1 VVSLVISLRKA
12 AFSSSNAVSL
22 ASASL
27 AAVELPLWTTSA
39 LCRFSSLHEAATK
52 VAAFF
57 RSLMPSP
64 LRFDD
69 IAATRKILDTCLVNS
84 ALTTAA
90 EHIRISS
97 ANSTEIC
104 RVNDIKRLPFL
115 PETANPGD
123 DRGANETIESSSSD
137 IARIRSAL
145 TIVRSVIA
153 AGARKTPSATPAV
166 LRDPLVTLRGGSS

>member
-1 VVSLVISLRKA
+1 
-12 AFSSSNAVSL
+12 
-22 ASASL
+22 
-27 AAVELPLWTTSA
+27 
-39 LCRFSSLHEAATK
+39 
-52 VAAFF
+52 
-57 RSLMPSP
+57 
-64 LRFDD
+64 
-69 IAATRKILDTCLVNS
+69 VNS

-97 ANSTEIC
+97 ANSTEISGI
-104 RVNDIKRLPFL
+104 NDIKRLPFL
-115 PETANPGD
+115 PETVNPGD
-123 DRGANETIESSSSD
+123 DRGANETTESSSSD